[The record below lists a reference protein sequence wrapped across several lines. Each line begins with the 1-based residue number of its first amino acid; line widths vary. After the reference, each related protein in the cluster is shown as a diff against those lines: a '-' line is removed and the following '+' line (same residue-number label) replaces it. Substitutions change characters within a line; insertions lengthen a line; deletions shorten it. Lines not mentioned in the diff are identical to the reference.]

1 MKLFKKL
8 AAAALAAVLALSMV
22 GCGKAEVGAAYKT
35 ELTNMLK
42 DSMYGTEATVENT
55 TELDNAAQVLLANA
69 QTEYGKLTPE
79 LQKNFDESQI
89 IDWLTAETAVKEAT
103 GLQGKYCFVSFVEN
117 PNLVSNF
124 GSQFK
129 YFMMMESLVPGR
141 DNDSGQIHLKSNQD
155 VVGDVAHKNT
165 SKNVKVGFASGK
177 LGDKTYVV
185 MVAF

>member
-42 DSMYGTEATVENT
+42 DSVYGTGATFENT

-141 DNDSGQIHLKSNQD
+141 DNDSGQIQLKSNQAI
-155 VVGDVAHKNT
+155 VNSEAKKNDT
-165 SKNVKVGFASGK
+165 KDAKVGFASGK
-177 LGDKTYVV
+177 IGDKTYVV
-185 MVAF
+185 MVMF

>member
-42 DSMYGTEATVENT
+42 DSVYGTGATVENT

-69 QTEYGKLTPE
+69 QTEYGKLTADQ
-79 LQKNFDESQI
+79 QKAVSNRQI
-89 IDWLTAETAVKEAT
+89 TDWLTAETAVAKAT
-103 GLQGKYCFVSFVEN
+103 GLKEKYCFVSFVEN
-117 PNLVSNF
+117 PNYVSNF
-124 GSQFK
+124 GNQYK
-129 YFMMMESLVPGR
+129 YAMMMESLTPSYDG
-141 DNDSGQIHLKSNQD
+141 DNQIHLKPNQAI
-155 VVGDVAHKNT
+155 VNSGAKKNDT
-165 SKNVKVGFASGK
+165 KDAKVGFASGK

-185 MVAF
+185 MVMF

>member
-69 QTEYGKLTPE
+69 QTEYGKLTAE
-79 LQKNFDESQI
+79 QKKDVGDRQI
-89 IDWLTAETAVKEAT
+89 TNWLTAETAVAKAT
-103 GLQGKYCFVSFVEN
+103 GLKDKYCFVSFVEN
-117 PNLVSNF
+117 PNYVSNF
-124 GSQFK
+124 GNQYK
-129 YFMMMESLVPGR
+129 YLEMMRNLQPHYE
-141 DNDSGQIHLKSNQD
+141 NGQIVLGDNQAT
-155 VVGDVAHKNT
+155 VG
-165 SKNVKVGFASGK
+165 SKANENKTKDVKVGFASGK
-177 LGDKTYVV
+177 IGDKTYVV
-185 MVAF
+185 MVMF

>member
-42 DSMYGTEATVENT
+42 DSVYGTGATVENT

-69 QTEYGKLTPE
+69 QTKYGELAPE

-89 IDWLTAETAVKEAT
+89 IGWLTAPNAVEKAT
-103 GLQGKYCFVSFVEN
+103 GLKDKYCLVSFVEN
-117 PNLVSNF
+117 PNYVSNF
-124 GSQFK
+124 ASQYK
-129 YFMMMESLVPGR
+129 YLEMMQNLRPHYE
-141 DNDSGQIHLKSNQD
+141 NGQIVLGGNQAT
-155 VVGDVAHKNT
+155 VG
-165 SKNVKVGFASGK
+165 SKANENKTKDVKVGFASGK

-185 MVAF
+185 MVMF

>member
-42 DSMYGTEATVENT
+42 DSVYGTEATVENT

-69 QTEYGKLTPE
+69 QTEYDKLTAE
-79 LQKNFDESQI
+79 QKKAVGDRQI
-89 IDWLTAETAVKEAT
+89 TDWLTAETAVAKAT
-103 GLQGKYCFVSFVEN
+103 GLKEKYCFVSFVEN
-117 PNLVSNF
+117 PNYVSNF

-129 YFMMMESLVPGR
+129 YYMMMESLTPGYDR
-141 DNDSGQIHLKSNQD
+141 NGQIQLKSNQAI
-155 VVGDVAHKNT
+155 VNSEAKKNDT
-165 SKNVKVGFASGK
+165 KDAKVGFASGK

-185 MVAF
+185 MVMF

>member
-35 ELTNMLK
+35 ELVNLMK
-42 DSMYGTEATVENT
+42 DSVLGTEATIENT

-69 QTEYGKLTPE
+69 QTEYGKLTADQ
-79 LQKNFDESQI
+79 QKAVSNCQI
-89 IDWLTAETAVKEAT
+89 TGWLTAEAAVAKAT
-103 GLQGKYCFVSFVEN
+103 GLKDKCCFVSFVEN

-124 GSQFK
+124 GNQYK
-129 YFMMMESLVPGR
+129 YAMMMESLTPSYDG
-141 DNDSGQIHLKSNQD
+141 DNQIHLKPNQAI
-155 VVGDVAHKNT
+155 VNSGAKKNDT
-165 SKNVKVGFASGK
+165 KDAKVGFASGK

-185 MVAF
+185 MVMF

>member
-42 DSMYGTEATVENT
+42 DSVYGTEATVENT

-69 QTEYGKLTPE
+69 QTKYGELAPE

-89 IDWLTAETAVKEAT
+89 IGWLTAPNAVEKAT
-103 GLQGKYCFVSFVEN
+103 GLKDKYCLVSFVEN
-117 PNLVSNF
+117 PNLASNF
-124 GSQFK
+124 FNQLK
-129 YFMMMESLVPGR
+129 YYTMMESLTPGQ
-141 DNDSGQIHLKSNQD
+141 NGYGQIQLKSNQAT
-155 VVGDVAHKNT
+155 VGDVAHKNT
-165 SKNVKVGFASGK
+165 SKDVKVGFASGK
-177 LGDKTYVV
+177 IGDKTYVV
-185 MVAF
+185 MVMF

>member
-22 GCGKAEVGAAYKT
+22 SCGKAEVGAAYKT

-42 DSMYGTEATVENT
+42 DSVYGTGATVENT

-69 QTEYGKLTPE
+69 QTEYGKLTADQ
-79 LQKNFDESQI
+79 QKAVSNRQI
-89 IDWLTAETAVKEAT
+89 TGWLTAEAAVAKAT
-103 GLQGKYCFVSFVEN
+103 GLKDKCCFVSFVEN

-124 GSQFK
+124 GNQYK
-129 YFMMMESLVPGR
+129 YAMMMESLTPSYDG
-141 DNDSGQIHLKSNQD
+141 DNQIHLKPNQAI
-155 VVGDVAHKNT
+155 VNSGAKKNDT
-165 SKNVKVGFASGK
+165 KDAKVGFASGK

-185 MVAF
+185 MVMF

>member
-42 DSMYGTEATVENT
+42 DSVYGTGATVENT

-69 QTEYGKLTPE
+69 QTEYGKLTADQ
-79 LQKNFDESQI
+79 QKAVSNRQI
-89 IDWLTAETAVKEAT
+89 TGWLTAPDAVAKAT
-103 GLQGKYCFVSFVEN
+103 GLKDKYCFVSFVEN

-124 GSQFK
+124 GNQYK
-129 YFMMMESLVPGR
+129 YAMMMESLTPSYNANNQIQLKPNQAIVNSR
-141 DNDSGQIHLKSNQD
+141 AKKNDTKD
-155 VVGDVAHKNT
+155 A
-165 SKNVKVGFASGK
+165 KVGFASGK

-185 MVAF
+185 MVMF

>member
-42 DSMYGTEATVENT
+42 DSLYGTEATVENT

-69 QTEYGKLTPE
+69 QTEYGKLTDE
-79 LQKNFDESQI
+79 QKKAVGDRQI
-89 IDWLTAETAVKEAT
+89 TDWLTAETAVAKAT
-103 GLQGKYCFVSFVEN
+103 GLKDKYCFVSFVEN
-117 PNLVSNF
+117 PNYVSNF
-124 GSQFK
+124 GNQYK
-129 YFMMMESLVPGR
+129 YMYMMQKLQPDYR
-141 DNDSGQIHLKSNQD
+141 NGQIVLGDNQAT
-155 VVGDVAHKNT
+155 VG
-165 SKNVKVGFASGK
+165 SKANENKTKDVKVGFASGK

-185 MVAF
+185 MVMF

>member
-35 ELTNMLK
+35 ELVNLMK
-42 DSMYGTEATVENT
+42 DSVLGTEATVENT

-69 QTEYGKLTPE
+69 QTEYDKLTAE
-79 LQKNFDESQI
+79 QKKAVGDRQI
-89 IDWLTAETAVKEAT
+89 TDWLTAETAVAKAT
-103 GLQGKYCFVSFVEN
+103 GLKEKYCFVSFVEN
-117 PNLVSNF
+117 PNYVSNF
-124 GSQFK
+124 ASQYK
-129 YFMMMESLVPGR
+129 YLEMMQNLRPHYE
-141 DNDSGQIHLKSNQD
+141 NGQIVLGGNQAT
-155 VVGDVAHKNT
+155 VGDVAHKNT

>member
-42 DSMYGTEATVENT
+42 DSLYGTEATFENT

-69 QTEYGKLTPE
+69 QTEYGKLTADQ
-79 LQKNFDESQI
+79 QKAVSDRQI
-89 IDWLTAETAVKEAT
+89 TGWLTAKAAVEKAT
-103 GLQGKYCFVSFVEN
+103 GLKDKCCFVSFVEN

-124 GSQFK
+124 FNQYK
-129 YFMMMESLVPGR
+129 YAMMMESLTPSY
-141 DNDSGQIHLKSNQD
+141 DQNHQIQLKSNQAI
-155 VVGDVAHKNT
+155 VNSGAKKNDT
-165 SKNVKVGFASGK
+165 KNAEVGFASGK
-177 LGDKTYVV
+177 IGDKTYVV
-185 MVAF
+185 MVMF

>member
-35 ELTNMLK
+35 ELVNLMK
-42 DSMYGTEATVENT
+42 DSVLGTEATIENT

-69 QTEYGKLTPE
+69 QTEYGKLTAE
-79 LQKNFDESQI
+79 QKKAVKDSQI
-89 IDWLTAETAVKEAT
+89 ADWLTAETAVAKAT
-103 GLQGKYCFVSFVEN
+103 GLKDRYCLVSFVEN
-117 PNLVSNF
+117 PNLASNF
-124 GSQFK
+124 FNQFK
-129 YFMMMESLVPGR
+129 YYTMMESLTPGQ
-141 DNDSGQIHLKSNQD
+141 NGNGQIQLKSNQAT
-155 VVGDVAHKNT
+155 VGDVAHKNT

>member
-42 DSMYGTEATVENT
+42 DSVYGTEATFENT

-69 QTEYGKLTPE
+69 QTEYGKLPAE
-79 LQKNFDESQI
+79 QQKDFDESQI
-89 IDWLTAETAVKEAT
+89 IGWLTAETAVAKAT
-103 GLQGKYCFVSFVEN
+103 GLKDKYCFVSFVEN

-129 YFMMMESLVPGR
+129 YFMMMESLTPGR
-141 DNDSGQIHLKSNQD
+141 NGDQIQLNPNNQA
-155 VVGDVAHKNT
+155 VVGDVANKNP
-165 SKNVKVGFASGK
+165 SKDAKVGFASGK
-177 LGDKTYVV
+177 IGDKTYVV
-185 MVAF
+185 MVMY

>member
-42 DSMYGTEATVENT
+42 DSVYGTGATVENT

-69 QTEYGKLTPE
+69 QTEYGKLTADQ
-79 LQKNFDESQI
+79 QKAVSNRQI
-89 IDWLTAETAVKEAT
+89 TGWLTAETAVAKAT
-103 GLQGKYCFVSFVEN
+103 GLKEKYCFVSFVEN
-117 PNLVSNF
+117 PNYVSNF
-124 GSQFK
+124 ASQYK
-129 YFMMMESLVPGR
+129 YLEMMQNLRPHYEK
-141 DNDSGQIHLKSNQD
+141 GQIVLGGNQAT
-155 VVGDVAHKNT
+155 VG
-165 SKNVKVGFASGK
+165 SKANENKTKDVKVGFASGK

-185 MVAF
+185 MVMF

>member
-42 DSMYGTEATVENT
+42 DSVYGTEATVENT

-69 QTEYGKLTPE
+69 QTEYDKLTAE
-79 LQKNFDESQI
+79 QKKAVGDRQI
-89 IDWLTAETAVKEAT
+89 TDWLTAETAVEKAT
-103 GLQGKYCFVSFVEN
+103 GLKDKYCFVSFVEN

-124 GSQFK
+124 GNQYK
-129 YFMMMESLVPGR
+129 YAMMMESLTPGYDR
-141 DNDSGQIHLKSNQD
+141 NGQIQLKSNQAI
-155 VVGDVAHKNT
+155 VNSEAKKNDT
-165 SKNVKVGFASGK
+165 KDAKVGFASGK
-177 LGDKTYVV
+177 IGDKTYVV
-185 MVAF
+185 MVMF

>member
-42 DSMYGTEATVENT
+42 DSVYGTGATVENT

-69 QTEYGKLTPE
+69 QTKYGELAPE

-89 IDWLTAETAVKEAT
+89 IGWLTAPNAVEKAT
-103 GLQGKYCFVSFVEN
+103 GLKDKYCLVSFVEN
-117 PNLVSNF
+117 PNYASNF
-124 GSQFK
+124 ASQFK
-129 YFMMMESLVPGR
+129 YIEMMQKLQPHK
-141 DNDSGQIHLKSNQD
+141 NAGQIVLEDNQA
-155 VVGDVAHKNT
+155 VVGDVTNKNKT
-165 SKNVKVGFASGK
+165 LDAKVGFASGK

-185 MVAF
+185 MVMF

>member
-42 DSMYGTEATVENT
+42 DSVYGTEATVENT

-69 QTEYGKLTPE
+69 QTEYGKLTAE
-79 LQKNFDESQI
+79 QKKTVGDKQI
-89 IDWLTAETAVKEAT
+89 TGWLIAETAVAKAT
-103 GLQGKYCFVSFVEN
+103 GLKDKYCFVSFVEN
-117 PNLVSNF
+117 PNYVSNF
-124 GSQFK
+124 GNQYK
-129 YFMMMESLVPGR
+129 YIEMMEKLQPDYR
-141 DNDSGQIHLKSNQD
+141 NGQIVPDDNQAT
-155 VVGDVAHKNT
+155 VGSEANKNKT
-165 SKNVKVGFASGK
+165 KDVKVGFASGK

-185 MVAF
+185 MVMF

>member
-42 DSMYGTEATVENT
+42 DSLYGTEATVENT

-69 QTEYGKLTPE
+69 QTEYDKLTAE
-79 LQKNFDESQI
+79 QKKAVGDRQI
-89 IDWLTAETAVKEAT
+89 TDWLTAETAVAKAT
-103 GLQGKYCFVSFVEN
+103 GLKEKYCFVSFVEN
-117 PNLVSNF
+117 PNYVSNF
-124 GSQFK
+124 GNQYK
-129 YFMMMESLVPGR
+129 YAMMMESLTPSYDG
-141 DNDSGQIHLKSNQD
+141 DNQIHLKPNQAI
-155 VVGDVAHKNT
+155 VNSGAKKNDT
-165 SKNVKVGFASGK
+165 KDAKVGFASGK

-185 MVAF
+185 MVMF

>member
-42 DSMYGTEATVENT
+42 DSVYGTEATFENT

-79 LQKNFDESQI
+79 QQKTVQI
-89 IDWLTAETAVKEAT
+89 CQITGWLTAKAAVEKAT
-103 GLQGKYCFVSFVEN
+103 GLTDKCCFVSFVEN

-124 GSQFK
+124 GNQYK
-129 YFMMMESLVPGR
+129 YAMMMESLTPSYNG
-141 DNDSGQIHLKSNQD
+141 NNQIQLKSNQAT
-155 VVGDVAHKNT
+155 VGDVAHKNT

-185 MVAF
+185 MVMF

>member
-42 DSMYGTEATVENT
+42 DSVYGTEATVENT

-69 QTEYGKLTPE
+69 QTEYDKLTAE
-79 LQKNFDESQI
+79 QKKAVGDRQI
-89 IDWLTAETAVKEAT
+89 TDWLTAETAVAKAT
-103 GLQGKYCFVSFVEN
+103 GLKDKYCFVSFVEN

-124 GSQFK
+124 GNQYK
-129 YFMMMESLVPGR
+129 YAMMMESLTPR
-141 DNDSGQIHLKSNQD
+141 YDEYNQIKLNPNQA
-155 VVGDVAHKNT
+155 VVGDVANKNKT
-165 SKNVKVGFASGK
+165 KDAKVGFASGK

-185 MVAF
+185 MVMF

>member
-42 DSMYGTEATVENT
+42 DSVYGTEATVENT

-69 QTEYGKLTPE
+69 QTEYGKLSAE
-79 LQKNFDESQI
+79 QQKNFDESQI
-89 IDWLTAETAVKEAT
+89 IGWLTAPNAVEKAT
-103 GLQGKYCFVSFVEN
+103 GLKDKYCFVSFVEN
-117 PNLVSNF
+117 PNLVSSF
-124 GSQFK
+124 GNQFK
-129 YFMMMESLVPGR
+129 YYMMMESLEPGH
-141 DNDSGQIHLKSNQD
+141 DGNGQIQLKSNQAT
-155 VVGDVAHKNT
+155 VG
-165 SKNVKVGFASGK
+165 SKANENKTKDVKVGFASGK

-185 MVAF
+185 MVMF

>member
-35 ELTNMLK
+35 ELVNLMK
-42 DSMYGTEATVENT
+42 DSVLGTEATIENT

-69 QTEYGKLTPE
+69 QTEYGKLTAE
-79 LQKNFDESQI
+79 QKKAVKDSQI
-89 IDWLTAETAVKEAT
+89 ADWLTAETAVAKAT
-103 GLQGKYCFVSFVEN
+103 GLKEKYCFVSFVEN
-117 PNLVSNF
+117 PNYASNF
-124 GSQFK
+124 ASQFK
-129 YFMMMESLVPGR
+129 YYTMMESLIPGQ
-141 DNDSGQIHLKSNQD
+141 NGNGQIQLKSNQAT
-155 VVGDVAHKNT
+155 VGDVAHKNT

>member
-42 DSMYGTEATVENT
+42 DSVYGTEATVENT

-69 QTEYGKLTPE
+69 QTEYGKLTADQ
-79 LQKNFDESQI
+79 QKAVQI
-89 IDWLTAETAVKEAT
+89 RQITGWLTAKAAVEKAT
-103 GLQGKYCFVSFVEN
+103 GLTDKCCFVSFVEN

-124 GSQFK
+124 GNQYK
-129 YFMMMESLVPGR
+129 YAMMMESLTPSYDEYNQIKLKPNQAIVNSQAKK
-141 DNDSGQIHLKSNQD
+141 NDTKD
-155 VVGDVAHKNT
+155 A
-165 SKNVKVGFASGK
+165 KVGFASGK
-177 LGDKTYVV
+177 IGDKTYVV
-185 MVAF
+185 MVMF

>member
-42 DSMYGTEATVENT
+42 DSVYGTGATVENT

-69 QTEYGKLTPE
+69 QTEYGKLTADQ
-79 LQKNFDESQI
+79 QKAVSNRQI
-89 IDWLTAETAVKEAT
+89 TGWLTAEAAVAKAT
-103 GLQGKYCFVSFVEN
+103 GLKDKCCFVSFVEN

-124 GSQFK
+124 GNQYK
-129 YFMMMESLVPGR
+129 YAMMMEKLQPHK
-141 DNDSGQIHLKSNQD
+141 NAGQIVLEDNQA
-155 VVGDVAHKNT
+155 VVGDVTNKNKT
-165 SKNVKVGFASGK
+165 LDAKVGFASGK

-185 MVAF
+185 MVMF

>member
-42 DSMYGTEATVENT
+42 DSVYGTEATVENT

-69 QTEYGKLTPE
+69 QTEYGKLTAE
-79 LQKNFDESQI
+79 QKKTVGDKQI
-89 IDWLTAETAVKEAT
+89 TDWLTAETAVAKAT
-103 GLQGKYCFVSFVEN
+103 GLKDKYCFVSFVEN
-117 PNLVSNF
+117 PNYVSNF
-124 GSQFK
+124 GNQYK
-129 YFMMMESLVPGR
+129 YIEMMEKLQPDYNG
-141 DNDSGQIHLKSNQD
+141 NGQIQLKSNQAT
-155 VVGDVAHKNT
+155 VGSEVNKNKT
-165 SKNVKVGFASGK
+165 KDVKVGFASGK

-185 MVAF
+185 MVMF

>member
-42 DSMYGTEATVENT
+42 DSVYGTEATVENT

-69 QTEYGKLTPE
+69 QTEYDKLTAE
-79 LQKNFDESQI
+79 QKKAVGDRQI
-89 IDWLTAETAVKEAT
+89 TDWLTAETAVAKAT
-103 GLQGKYCFVSFVEN
+103 GLKDKYCFVSFVEN

-124 GSQFK
+124 GNQYK
-129 YFMMMESLVPGR
+129 YAMMMESLTPSYDG
-141 DNDSGQIHLKSNQD
+141 DNQIHLKPNQAI
-155 VVGDVAHKNT
+155 VNSGAKKNDT
-165 SKNVKVGFASGK
+165 KDVKVGFASGK

-185 MVAF
+185 MVMF

>member
-42 DSMYGTEATVENT
+42 DSVYGTEATFENT

-69 QTEYGKLTPE
+69 QTEYGKLTADQ
-79 LQKNFDESQI
+79 QKAVRDSQI
-89 IDWLTAETAVKEAT
+89 TGWLTAKAAVEKAT
-103 GLQGKYCFVSFVEN
+103 GLKDKCCFVSFVEN

-124 GSQFK
+124 GNQYK
-129 YFMMMESLVPGR
+129 YAMMMESLTPSYDG
-141 DNDSGQIHLKSNQD
+141 NNQIQLKSNQAI
-155 VVGDVAHKNT
+155 VNSEAKKNDT
-165 SKNVKVGFASGK
+165 KDAKVGFASGK
-177 LGDKTYVV
+177 IGDKTYVV
-185 MVAF
+185 MVMF